1 MRKYEL
7 TNEQV
12 IEMASNFNN
21 TAIGRRI
28 WLYSKIPHILA
39 GATLVFYLMLVI
51 TGITNPGLNTTLEN
65 FILGDVI
72 VLGISL
78 GLIAICELIYWKEV
92 LKYIN
97 EQIPKEEPKKEN
109 KKNTTKKTTVKQSKK
124 KEPNK
129 KK

>member
-1 MRKYEL
+1 MKKYEL

-12 IEMASNFNN
+12 IELSSNFNN

-51 TGITNPGLNTTLEN
+51 TGIISPGLNTTLEN

-78 GLIAICELIYWKEV
+78 GLIGISELMYWKEV

-97 EQIPKEEPKKEN
+97 EQMPKEEPKKV
-109 KKNTTKKTTVKQSKK
+109 TTKKTTTKK
-124 KEPNK
+124 KETK